1 MSRVDRLL
9 HRAGVLRLHTDHL
22 DAGVK
27 RLDVGRDAGN
37 QSAAADRAED
47 RVDLVTVRRL
57 VLMEDFHRDDHIWVI
72 EGVNKNK
79 VPLALQARR
88 AVR

>member
-1 MSRVDRLL
+1 
-9 HRAGVLRLHTDHL
+9 
-22 DAGVK
+22 
-27 RLDVGRDAGN
+27 
-37 QSAAADRAED
+37 
-47 RVDLVTVRRL
+47 
-57 VLMEDFHRDDHIWVI
+57 MEDFHRDGALPRDHIWVI